1 MDNEQNNQE
10 AESPWQYNPEEPLP
24 TDTESIK
31 EDPTHDSEEMPSDD
45 FTGGP
50 DNRLHSNSITGDNN
64 QQITDSVLTGNIAGG
79 NIIETQ
85 VHVNLKDGESLSEED
100 KMFPCLHCGTL
111 LDGSHYGKIICTN
124 PKCGK
129 PSFRLNTKISVSNY
143 PKIANKQD
151 VERYKKVLD
160 HINNKL
166 KDGNYNTAFRY
177 CLEAEQLAPGEPQT
191 WEYFALTE
199 FYRELYRHER
209 KMSVYNIVAIV
220 KIHLAKC
227 LDYGIEKERYELI
240 SGDIANKLFNQLKKD
255 INRYSQIY
263 ASRKDSKWASMA
275 VTALRAFELC
285 YSLYDD
291 VTFLIAYVAELSRDY
306 KWLVET
312 RKGIITE
319 LPFCGRFKAA
329 SNRQRVIE
337 KIKVIQPGYENE
349 IPLIR
354 KERFEY
360 LGSTPGKKVILLSKS

>member
-10 AESPWQYNPEEPLP
+10 AENPWQYNPEEALP

-31 EDPTHDSEEMPSDD
+31 EDPSPDSENVLMDEIIGD
-45 FTGGP
+45 P
-50 DNRLHSNSITGDNN
+50 DNKLHSNSIAGDNN

-85 VHVNLKDGESLSEED
+85 VHVTMKDGENLSEEE
-100 KMFPCLHCGTL
+100 KFFPCPHCNTL
-111 LDGSHYGKIICTN
+111 LDGSQYGKIICTN

-151 VERYKKVLD
+151 EERYKKVLD

-177 CLEAEQLAPGEPQT
+177 CLEAEQLAPGEPET

-199 FYRELYRHER
+199 FYRELYRPER

-227 LDYGIEKERYELI
+227 LDYEIEQERYELI
-240 SGDIANKLFNQLKKD
+240 SGDIANRLFNQLRQD

-263 ASRKDSKWASMA
+263 TNRKDPKWATMA
-275 VTALRAFELC
+275 VTALKAFELC
-285 YSLYDD
+285 YSLYND

-319 LPFCGRFKAA
+319 LPFCGRFNAA
-329 SNRQRVIE
+329 FNRQRVIE
-337 KIKVIQPGYENE
+337 KIKAIQTGYEVPV
-349 IPLIR
+349 IK